1 MSDDERDLDDRHDDR
16 YGDHT
21 DDSADDS
28 ADDSD
33 HDTWVDS
40 TDRGTAL
47 RALAEHRA
55 EDHLT
60 EAEHD
65 RRRELVRTATTRA
78 DVRGL
83 FADLPAP
90 HPLLGEEATPR
101 SRLGNG
107 TAVLFG
113 SGVLIVLAAV
123 AAGWWVP
130 AIIFAC
136 VLVVV
141 AVLTV
146 RR

>member
-1 MSDDERDLDDRHDDR
+1 MSEPGTD
-16 YGDHT
+16 GT
-21 DDSADDS
+21 DDT
-28 ADDSD
+28 
-33 HDTWVDS
+33 DTWVDS

-47 RALAEHRA
+47 RALAEHHA
-55 EDHLT
+55 EARLT
-60 EAEHD
+60 PGEHD
-65 RRRELVRTATTRA
+65 RRRELVRTATTRGE
-78 DVRGL
+78 VRVL

-90 HPLLGEEATPR
+90 HPLLGEEAAPR

-107 TAVLFG
+107 TAVLYG
-113 SGVLIVLAAV
+113 SGGVIVFLAL